1 MAGIKDI
8 AKKTGLS
15 LATISRVFNHSPL
28 VSEKTKKV
36 VLEAAKDLDYQPN
49 LTAAALRSGKSR
61 IIGVIV
67 PEINNPFFSS
77 IINGIEQYI
86 GEKDY
91 RIIIAQSH
99 ESQKKELNA
108 IQSFI
113 KLNVDGILLSISKE
127 TKDFGFMDKLISKQ
141 IPLVFFDRNPQLK
154 AIKEVL
160 FDDYLGAF
168 LATKHLIDQ
177 GCNTI
182 AHVAGDQNVSLF
194 QERKKGFFAALESHQ
209 TPQSEFRIFQ
219 LHKKPEV
226 DTEWIKQAVS
236 RDGIDAFFVNGDE
249 DCIYVLNILKTLQFR
264 VPEQV
269 KLIGFGNLSFGALV
283 HPSISTVDQRGRDM
297 GMTAAEVILNSLDPK
312 NQMKPITEVLSP
324 KLIIRGSSS
333 K

>member
-8 AKKTGLS
+8 SKKTGLS
-15 LATISRVFNHSPL
+15 LATISRVFNNSPL
-28 VSEKTKKV
+28 VSEKTKRV
-36 VLEAAKDLDYQPN
+36 VLEAAKALDYQPN
-49 LTAAALRSGKSR
+49 LTAAALRSGKSK

-99 ESQKKELNA
+99 ESQKKEQHA

-127 TKDFGFMDKLISKQ
+127 TTEFGFMDKLVAKQ

-154 AIKEVL
+154 VIKEVL
-160 FDDYLGAF
+160 FDDFKGAF

-177 GCNTI
+177 GCHKI
-182 AHVAGDQNVSLF
+182 AHVAGDQNVSVF
-194 QERKKGFFAALESHQ
+194 RERQKGFYAAMQAHQ
-209 TPQSEFRIFQ
+209 TPLSDSQVIQ
-219 LHKKPEV
+219 LHKNLDL
-226 DTEWIKQAVS
+226 DTDLIKVTIN
-236 RDGIDAFFVNGDE
+236 RHGIDAFFVNGDE
-249 DCIYVLNILKTLQFR
+249 DCIYVLNIIKTLQLH

-269 KLIGFGNLSFGALV
+269 KLIGFGNLSFGSLV
-283 HPSISTVDQRGRDM
+283 HPSISTVDQRGQDM
-297 GMTAAEVILNSLDPK
+297 GITAAKVILNSLTPK
-312 NQMKPITEVLSP
+312 NQIKPITEILSP
-324 KLIIRGSSS
+324 KLVIRDSSS